1 MAPLTST
8 AGFDIRE
15 INSGIKEKEICDA
28 HGLEQMGGSQTK
40 IDGTDGTN
48 NKSIKNASGSS
59 TQVHLTT
66 QNAFIN
72 ALNLDVNSQKFVRLF
87 CGNQNL
93 NINGVDRYNCKQI
106 DSTYIDSFKNFLDE
120 NKEKV
125 VDYIVRNGFDITHV
139 VFNNTKKNKEYELTY
154 EEIIAKIENA
164 EWVFLKGGVHLK
176 LQGEMKKNGKGRK
189 RGKTIFHFQREG
201 KRKMNDA
208 GEYTQRYNVLWHIH
222 RNLFT
227 C

>member
-1 MAPLTST
+1 MPLTSED
-8 AGFDIRE
+8 GSKIRE
-15 INSGIKEKEICDA
+15 KGSGADEAAICAA
-28 HGLEQMGGSQTK
+28 HGLEQLGGSQTK

-72 ALNLDVNSQKFVRLF
+72 ALNLDANSQKFVRLF

-93 NINGVDRYNCKQI
+93 NINGVDRYYCKQI

-189 RGKTIFHFQREG
+189 RGKTVFHFQREG
-201 KRKMNDA
+201 KRKMNGE

>member
-1 MAPLTST
+1 MPLTSED
-8 AGFDIRE
+8 GSKIRE
-15 INSGIKEKEICDA
+15 KGSGADEAAICAA

-72 ALNLDVNSQKFVRLF
+72 ALNLDTNSQKFVRLF

-93 NINGVDRYNCKQI
+93 NINGVDRYYCKQI